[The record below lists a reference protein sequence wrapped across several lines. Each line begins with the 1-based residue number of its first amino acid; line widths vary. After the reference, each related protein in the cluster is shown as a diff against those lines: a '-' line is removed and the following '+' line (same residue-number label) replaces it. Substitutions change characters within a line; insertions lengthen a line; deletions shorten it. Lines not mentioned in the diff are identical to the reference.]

1 MSSFDKTLS
10 CIRVYKTIFLR
21 LSSISLAYGAFT
33 LFEYPPVAARLWTLL
48 SQLALS
54 STPIDTKS

>member
-48 SQLALS
+48 S